1 MGGFEATG
9 LSKRVLFSL
18 QDCFKLV
25 LGKSDGRP
33 SILSMVIRQIPTHCG
48 GCGGRGHQAA
58 RHYTSTK
65 PQWTR
70 I

>member
-1 MGGFEATG
+1 VVGFEATG

-33 SILSMVIRQIPTHCG
+33 SILSMVIGQIPTHCG
-48 GCGGRGHQAA
+48 GCRGRGHQAA
-58 RHYTSTK
+58 RHYSSTK